1 MADNVF
7 GFSRRTR
14 ISMLQGFI
22 DKYKLLEIKGS
33 GTFGTVWLA
42 EDTWMGKQVALKIPH
57 NQKEDFTRLIA
68 EPKLLAS
75 LTHPNIVQILTVDKA
90 ENIFFMVMEYVD
102 GLSLAQLMQ
111 ESTLTLREVVDVV
124 SQILSAVQYAHD
136 KNVIHRDLKPG
147 NILLTSDRKVK
158 ISDFGTATMTQA
170 GKGPGIG
177 GTLYYMAKEQ
187 VLGHPVPASD
197 IYSVGVVL
205 YEMVTGQLP
214 FIDEVAMVLLN
225 KILKDDPIPPRK
237 INPNIPPRLE
247 AIILKA
253 LQKEVSKR
261 YQSAS
266 EMKAELE
273 ALPAEMLDQSVT
285 QTTSAEIVS
294 AGTLVQ
300 SDRKVAPKEVPDINQ
315 FRYRGYSYRLTRT
328 LGARGKEEGQFMQ
341 PVAVAVDGQK
351 RAYVVDSLKCNIQVF
366 DKEGKYLYSLG
377 KFGREATSPQEVC
390 FLNPVSVQVD
400 QAGNVVAL
408 DAKLCTVQIIG
419 KMGLVIAKFGEP
431 ASPES
436 GKMELGTGGFSHPQ
450 SLTLDTND
458 NIFVADTGNNRIR
471 VFSPAG
477 KIINKFGNHGARL
490 GEFNGPSVLTMD
502 NAGNLLVL
510 DEKNFRVQVFSSRG
524 VFKNKFGKRG
534 TGRGEFGSPWGVAA
548 DSKRNVFVTDRNL
561 RVQVFDP
568 DGYYITEFG
577 TPTGNYKIAP
587 RYYGITVD
595 DDNTVYLTDVANC
608 TVLVYEL
615 KKA

>member
-1 MADNVF
+1 
-7 GFSRRTR
+7 
-14 ISMLQGFI
+14 MLQGFI
-22 DKYKLLEIKGS
+22 DKYKLIETKGS

-68 EPKLLAS
+68 EPKLLAT

-102 GLSLAQLMQ
+102 GQSLAQLMQ
-111 ESTLTLREVVDVV
+111 DATLTVREVVDIV
-124 SQILSAVQYAHD
+124 SQILSGVQYAHE

-147 NILLTSDRKVK
+147 NILLTHDRKVK
-158 ISDFGTATMTQA
+158 ISDFGTATMAQA
-170 GKGPGIG
+170 VKGPGIG

-225 KILKDDPIPPRK
+225 KILKDDPMPPRK

-261 YQSAS
+261 YQSAA
-266 EMKAELE
+266 EMKADLE
-273 ALPAEMLDQSVT
+273 SLPAELLDKPVT
-285 QTTSAEIVS
+285 QTTASEALP

-300 SDRKVAPKEVPDINQ
+300 DSQKPSTKEVPDINQ
-315 FRYRGYSYRLTRT
+315 YRYRGYTYRMVRT
-328 LGARGKEEGQFMQ
+328 LGGRGKEEGQFMQ
-341 PVAVAVDGQK
+341 PVAVAVDAKK
-351 RAYVVDSLKCNIQVF
+351 RVYVVDSLKCNIQVF
-366 DKEGKYLYSLG
+366 DHEGKYLYSLG
-377 KFGREATSPQEVC
+377 KFGREAASPEEIC
-390 FLNPVSVQVD
+390 FLNPVSLAVD

-408 DAKLCTVQIIG
+408 DAKLCTVQIIDKAG
-419 KMGLVIAKFGEP
+419 HVIAKFGEP

-436 GKMELGTGGFSHPQ
+436 GKMELGMGGFSHPQ
-450 SLTLDTND
+450 SLALDTND

-471 VFSPAG
+471 VFNPAG

-490 GEFNGPSVLTMD
+490 GEFNGPSDLKMD

-510 DEKNFRVQVFSSRG
+510 DEKNFRVQMFTPRG

-534 TGRGEFGSPWGVAA
+534 TGRGEFSSPWGLAT

-568 DGYYITEFG
+568 EGYYITEFG
-577 TPTGNYKIAP
+577 TPVGNYAIAP
-587 RYYGITVD
+587 RYWGITID
-595 DDNTVYLTDVANC
+595 DDNTVYLTDVGNC

-615 KKA
+615 KKV

>member
-1 MADNVF
+1 
-7 GFSRRTR
+7 
-14 ISMLQGFI
+14 MLQGYI
-22 DKYKLLEIKGS
+22 DKYKLIETKGS

-57 NQKEDFTRLIA
+57 NQKEDFSRLIA

-102 GLSLAQLMQ
+102 GQSLAQLMQ
-111 ESTLTLREVVDVV
+111 ESSLTLREVVDIV
-124 SQILSAVQYAHD
+124 SQILSAVQYAHE

-214 FIDEVAMVLLN
+214 FVDEVAMVLLN
-225 KILKDDPIPPRK
+225 KILKDDPLPPRK

-247 AIILKA
+247 AIVLKA
-253 LQKEVSKR
+253 LQKEASKR
-261 YQSAS
+261 YASAA
-266 EMKAELE
+266 EMKADLE
-273 ALPAEMLDQSVT
+273 SLSGENLDQPLT
-285 QTTSAEIVS
+285 QTTAAESVA

-300 SDRKVAPKEVPDINQ
+300 GAAPAAVKESPDINQ
-315 FRYRGYSYRLTRT
+315 YRYRGYSYRLART
-328 LGARGKEEGQFMQ
+328 LGGRGKEEGLFMQ
-341 PVAVAVDGQK
+341 PVSVAVDSKK
-351 RAYVVDSLKCNIQVF
+351 RAYVADSLKCNVQVF
-366 DKEGKYLYSLG
+366 DPEGKYLYALG
-377 KFGREATSPQEVC
+377 KFGRESADPQEVC
-390 FLNPVSVQVD
+390 FLNPVSVALD
-400 QAGNVVAL
+400 QAGNAVVL
-408 DAKLCTVQIIG
+408 DAKLCSIQTVG
-419 KMGLVIAKFGEP
+419 KNGRVMARFGES
-431 ASPES
+431 ASAES
-436 GKMELGTGGFSHPQ
+436 GKMELGAGGFSHPQ
-450 SLTLDTND
+450 GLALDAHD
-458 NIFVADTGNNRIR
+458 NIYVADTGNHRIR
-471 VFSPAG
+471 VFNPAG
-477 KIINKFGNHGARL
+477 KVLNKFGNHGARL
-490 GEFNGPSVLTMD
+490 GEFNGPSSVIVD

-510 DEKNFRVQVFSSRG
+510 DEKNFRVQVFTPRG
-524 VFKNKFGKRG
+524 LFKNKYGKRG
-534 TGRGEFGSPWGVAA
+534 TGRGEFASPWGLAA

-568 DGYYITEFG
+568 EGYYVTEFG
-577 TPTGNYKIAP
+577 TPSGNYRVAP
-587 RYYGITVD
+587 RYWGVAVD
-595 DDNTVYLTDVANC
+595 EDNSVYLTDVANC